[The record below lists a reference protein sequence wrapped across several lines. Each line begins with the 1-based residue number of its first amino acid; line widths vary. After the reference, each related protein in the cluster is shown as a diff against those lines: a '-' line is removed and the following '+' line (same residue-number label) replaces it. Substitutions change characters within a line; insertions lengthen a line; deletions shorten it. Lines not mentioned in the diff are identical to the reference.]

1 MRHLARISAFQCI
14 YQLDM
19 GDTNIQTALEHIT
32 EENALNTK
40 QKEFCRQLAA
50 GWLAK
55 KAEIDELIAKN
66 ISGWKLERLQSVDRN
81 ILRLAVYEIV
91 FDEQTPNKV
100 AINEAIEIAKEYGDD
115 NSPKFINS
123 VLDKINKGQSEE

>member
-19 GDTNIQTALEHIT
+19 GDTNMQIALEHIA

-40 QKEFCRQLAA
+40 QKEFCRELVA
-50 GWLAK
+50 GWFGK
-55 KAEIDELIAKN
+55 KEEIDKLIAEN

-81 ILRLAVYEIV
+81 ILRLATYEIV
-91 FDEQTPNKV
+91 FDEQMPNKV